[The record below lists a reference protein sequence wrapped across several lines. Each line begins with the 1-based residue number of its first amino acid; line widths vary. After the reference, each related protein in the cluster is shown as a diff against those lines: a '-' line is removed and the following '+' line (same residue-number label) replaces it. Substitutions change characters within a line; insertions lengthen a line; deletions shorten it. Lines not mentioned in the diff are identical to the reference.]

1 MSIAIEPRPLSPEER
16 ALAEFLLSVE
26 FPGRDELKSQLE
38 SAEVVGLCECGCGT
52 VDLAIGGPAVRA
64 VCSEPV
70 PVEAYGSAL
79 DVLLFVREGLLCLIE
94 IVDYED
100 KRPLPYPRPED
111 LKLWVPP
118 PGQPRTHPAR

>member
-1 MSIAIEPRPLSPEER
+1 MSRAVEPRPLSPQER
-16 ALAEFLLSVE
+16 ALAEFLLSAE
-26 FPGRDELKSQLE
+26 FPGCRELKLQLE

-52 VDLAIGGPAVRA
+52 VDLAIRGPAVRA

-70 PVEAYGSAL
+70 PVEAYRSAL
-79 DVLLFVREGLLCLIE
+79 DVLLFVREGVLGSIE
-94 IVDYED
+94 IVDYEER
-100 KRPLPYPRPED
+100 RPLPYPRPEE